1 MLILNNFEISFNSF
15 QVPRIVEPEKPPIP
29 FYLDHL
35 NLDKNLD
42 HLNLDKSRDHLKLDK
57 SLDNLN
63 LDKREKHLS
72 REEQLL
78 RLDEHGP
85 GFCSV

>member
-1 MLILNNFEISFNSF
+1 MLILNNIEISCNSF

-35 NLDKNLD
+35 NLDKSLD
-42 HLNLDKSRDHLKLDK
+42 NLKLDK

-63 LDKREKHLS
+63 LDKREKHLA

>member
-1 MLILNNFEISFNSF
+1 MLILNNFEISCNSF

-35 NLDKNLD
+35 NLDK
-42 HLNLDKSRDHLKLDK
+42 

-63 LDKREKHLS
+63 LDKREKHLA